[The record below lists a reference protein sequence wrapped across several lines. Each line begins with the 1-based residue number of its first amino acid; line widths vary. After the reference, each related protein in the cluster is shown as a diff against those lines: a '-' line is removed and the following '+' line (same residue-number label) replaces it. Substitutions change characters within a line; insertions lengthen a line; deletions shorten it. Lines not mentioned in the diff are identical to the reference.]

1 MIRIAI
7 CDDEDVICSQIENV
21 LLKVCGEENIPADI
35 DVFCNGRELAGT
47 IVSDGRYDLIFLD
60 IQMVKGDGIT
70 AAKHIRKIDENV
82 LFIFVSGYEKYMI
95 ELFELNVFAFI
106 RKPIDQN
113 KLRDLFLKANKKI
126 GSGNLYFYYNC
137 QRTEYKVLCKDILYF
152 ESRGRQVQL
161 YNRQGGISVFYGKL
175 SEVEK
180 QLAKGKVPFLRI
192 HQSYLV
198 NYHWISSRARTKI
211 NLVNGESLPISDER
225 QKEFG
230 RSYAR
235 LLGGEIDV

>member
-7 CDDEDVICSQIENV
+7 CDDEDVICSQIENA
-21 LLKVCGEENIPADI
+21 LLEICEEENIPVDI
-35 DVFCNGRELAGT
+35 DVFCNGHELENN
-47 IVSDGRYDLIFLD
+47 IVPDNQYDLIFLD
-60 IQMVKGDGIT
+60 IQMARGDGIN
-70 AAKHIRKIDENV
+70 AAKNIRKIDENV
-82 LFIFVSGYEKYMI
+82 LIIFVSGYDKYMI
-95 ELFELNVFAFI
+95 ELFQLDVFAFI
-106 RKPIDQN
+106 RKPIDKN
-113 KLRDLFLKANKKI
+113 TLRDLFLKANKKI
-126 GSGNLYFYYNC
+126 GDSNIYFYYSC
-137 QRTEYKVLCKDILYF
+137 QRTEYKILCKDILYF

-161 YNRQGGISVFYGKL
+161 YNRDGSTSVFYGKL

-180 QLAKGKVPFLRI
+180 QLEKGKVPFLRI

-198 NYHWISSRARTKI
+198 NYHWISSRSKTKI
-211 NLVNGESLPISDER
+211 NLATGETLPISDER